1 MREGGPRAIRFA
13 FFFFCRKVCWKHVE
27 KGCYRGHTD
36 EGTSVG
42 WKTEIF
48 PSSVAVAR
56 CLSSFHIGPHPIK
69 SLYSGMQAPVAPC
82 NSLPNGEKR
91 ENFNL
96 IPSELTSTMAKRA
109 ALGESCT
116 RSEGSGLL
124 NCPKACLRQARMQQT
139 AALNTFIRSEKL
151 RTSLSYN
158 QRIWWRTSA
167 CSTSEFSQ
175 TLAYPQASL
184 SARGV
189 E

>member
-1 MREGGPRAIRFA
+1 MKEATWDGR
-13 FFFFCRKVCWKHVE
+13 RKYCHH
-27 KGCYRGHTD
+27 RQQL
-36 EGTSVG
+36 
-42 WKTEIF
+42 
-48 PSSVAVAR
+48 P
-56 CLSSFHIGPHPIK
+56 LSSFHIGPHPIK

-167 CSTSEFSQ
+167 CSLRIFTNARLSPGVTISKGCRVSSC
-175 TLAYPQASL
+175 TLRFFAEEPEI
-184 SARGV
+184 R
-189 E
+189 